1 MEAVVVKKLEENKKP
16 VEKRRRSIGT
26 SRKVEKDGQYPSRS
40 LLPETLPI
48 LLKKWEVANADGGNV
63 VKQKHIIHRAVELI
77 SDEELKGLREKL
89 VTPKIQFNERFLK
102 WRGSDGSKT
111 VDDFKAYLLE
121 LMEKQAGI
129 LLNDGD
135 DLPNPFE
142 N

>member
-1 MEAVVVKKLEENKKP
+1 MEAVVLKKMEENKKS
-16 VEKRRRSIGT
+16 VERKKKSIGQ
-26 SRKVEKDGQYPSRS
+26 SKRNEKDGQYPSRS

-77 SDEELKGLREKL
+77 SDEELRGLREKL

-102 WRGSDGSKT
+102 WRGSDGTKT
-111 VDDFKAYLLE
+111 VDDFKAYLLG
-121 LMEKQAGI
+121 LMEKQFGHVASEA
-129 LLNDGD
+129 D